1 MNWALPAAG
10 VSSRTRSG
18 GGAWRFLAESSHQL
32 ASIAKWYPQSCS
44 PNAGKREQSVSIDV
58 PELAGLEQVRGRWR
72 SAVAGVLAKSTRKDP
87 EQLGD
92 APERLLETPTYD
104 GIAIRALYTALD
116 ELPEPPLPGEW
127 PYVRGGDALRDVKT
141 GWRVAEAFPATPVP
155 GVAAADVN
163 SAVLDALGNGASAL
177 VLRIGE
183 SGVAPGQLAD
193 ALQGVYL
200 SMAPLILEAGAD
212 YAAAS
217 DVALALAEGV
227 EPDQRATVSIDLGG
241 DPLTAAL
248 SERAA
253 PKIEDVVAVAK
264 RAAEHT
270 GVRAI
275 TVDGPAFH
283 NLGANATWELAA
295 GVAAAVSYLR
305 VLTEAGMPIGQALR
319 QISFRFAADDD
330 QFMTIA
336 KFRAARNLWARV
348 AEVVGDPDAG
358 AAVIHAET
366 SLPMMTQRD
375 PWVNMLRCTLAAFG
389 AGVGGADSLLVF
401 PFDVAIDG
409 GFPGTATSFARRI
422 ARNTQLLLLEES
434 HVGRVLDPAG
444 GSWFV
449 EDLTARLAEQAW
461 QHFQAIEAHGG
472 FTEAVDFIA
481 AQIGEIAARRS
492 DDIAHR
498 RTAITG
504 VNEFPNLTEPPL
516 PQSDSSY
523 SPLAA
528 GKLVRYAAEF
538 EALRD
543 RSDAFVARTGSRPQ
557 ALLLPL
563 GPLAENNIRATF
575 ASNLLASG
583 GIEAVNPGTV
593 DAAGV
598 AAAVAEAGTPTVA
611 VICGTDKRYQDEA
624 SGVVQAAR
632 AAGIDRV
639 YLAGPEKAVADA
651 EHQPDQFLTAKI
663 NAVEALS
670 DLLTR
675 LGA

>member
-1 MNWALPAAG
+1 M
-10 VSSRTRSG
+10 
-18 GGAWRFLAESSHQL
+18 
-32 ASIAKWYPQSCS
+32 
-44 PNAGKREQSVSIDV
+44 SIDV
-58 PELAGLEQVRGRWR
+58 PELDDLEQVRGRWR

-104 GIAIRALYTALD
+104 GIAVRALYTALD

-127 PYVRGGDALRDVKT
+127 PFVRGGDALRDVKS
-141 GWRVAEAFPATPVP
+141 GWKVAEAFPSTPVP
-155 GVAAADVN
+155 GVAAKDVN
-163 SAVLDALGNGASAL
+163 SAVLDALGNGASAV

-183 SGVAPGQLAD
+183 SGVAPDQLAD
-193 ALQGVYL
+193 TLEGVYL

-212 YAAAS
+212 YPAAS
-217 DVALALAEGV
+217 DAVLAVADGV
-227 EPDQRATVSIDLGG
+227 EPDQRATLSIDLGG
-241 DPLTAAL
+241 DPLSAAL
-248 SERAA
+248 SERPA
-253 PKIEDVVAVAK
+253 PKIEDVVAAAK
-264 RAAEHT
+264 RAAGRT

-283 NLGANATWELAA
+283 NLGANATWELTAS
-295 GVAAAVSYLR
+295 VAAAVSYLR
-305 VLTEAGMPIGQALR
+305 VLTESGLPIGQALR

-401 PFDVAIDG
+401 PFDVAIRG
-409 GFPGTATSFARRI
+409 GFPDIATSFARRI

-449 EDLTARLAEQAW
+449 EDLTHRLAEQAW
-461 QHFQAIEAHGG
+461 EQFQAIEKHGG
-472 FTEAVDFIA
+472 FTQARDFIA
-481 AQIGEIAARRS
+481 GQIAEVAARRT

-498 RTAITG
+498 KTAITG
-504 VNEFPNLTEPPL
+504 VNEFPNLTEALL
-516 PQSDSSY
+516 PQSDSTY

-543 RSDAFVARTGSRPQ
+543 RSDAYLARTGSRPQ
-557 ALLLPL
+557 VLLLPL

-583 GIEAVNPGTV
+583 GIEAINPGTV
-593 DAAGV
+593 DADGIAS
-598 AAAVAEAGTPTVA
+598 AVADAGSPSAA

-632 AAGIDRV
+632 DAGIARV
-639 YLAGPEKAVADA
+639 YLAGPDKAVADA